1 MELGIF
7 GSSRNIDDL
16 KKQVQEANTLGYS
29 TFWTPQIFN
38 LDALTALAVI
48 AESVE
53 GIRLGTS
60 VIPTYPRHPMM
71 LAQQALTVNQ
81 VSNGR
86 LDLGI
91 GLSHKPVV
99 EGMWGISFDAPV
111 GHMSDYLQILM
122 ALLHD
127 GTISYGGKHL
137 TSRGGIDVPADAPP
151 VLVAAL
157 GPQMLKLV
165 GRVADGTVTWMTGPE
180 TIRNHISP
188 IINAAAEEAGRP
200 VPQVI
205 AAVPVCITSD
215 LDIAEEYA
223 KRDFGFYGDL
233 PSYRAMLER
242 EGLANSWD
250 IALSGSF
257 EEVAEGLQKY
267 SDSGGTQVVEY
278 LQLQAEVAIGRQA
291 SNPIAR
297 CKTPEAIDCRHR

>member
-215 LDIAEEYA
+215 LDTAEEYA

-257 EEVAEGLQKY
+257 EEVAEGLEKY
-267 SDSGGTQVVEY
+267 SDSGGTQVVAAVYGPDE
-278 LQLQAEVAIGRQA
+278 
-291 SNPIAR
+291 AR
-297 CKTPEAIDCRHR
+297 EQTVSELAKLMS

>member
-16 KKQVQEANTLGYS
+16 KKQVQVANNLGYS

-122 ALLHD
+122 ALLHN

-188 IINAAAEEAGRP
+188 VINAAAEEAERP

-215 LDIAEEYA
+215 LDMAEEYA

-267 SDSGGTQVVEY
+267 SDSGGTQVVAAVYGPDE
-278 LQLQAEVAIGRQA
+278 
-291 SNPIAR
+291 AR
-297 CKTPEAIDCRHR
+297 EQTVSELAKLMS

>member
-267 SDSGGTQVVEY
+267 SDSGGTQVVAAVYGPDE
-278 LQLQAEVAIGRQA
+278 
-291 SNPIAR
+291 AR
-297 CKTPEAIDCRHR
+297 EQTVSELAKLIS

>member
-1 MELGIF
+1 M
-7 GSSRNIDDL
+7 
-16 KKQVQEANTLGYS
+16 
-29 TFWTPQIFN
+29 
-38 LDALTALAVI
+38 I

-53 GIRLGTS
+53 DIRLGTS

-188 IINAAAEEAGRP
+188 VINAAAEEAGRP

-215 LDIAEEYA
+215 LDMAEEYA

-257 EEVAEGLQKY
+257 EQVADGLQKY
-267 SDSGGTQVVEY
+267 ADSGGTQVVAAVYGPDE
-278 LQLQAEVAIGRQA
+278 
-291 SNPIAR
+291 AR
-297 CKTPEAIDCRHR
+297 EQTVSELAKLMS

>member
-7 GSSRNIDDL
+7 GSSRNVDDL

-267 SDSGGTQVVEY
+267 SDSGGTQVVAAVYGPDEDREQTVSE
-278 LQLQAEVAIGRQA
+278 LAKLM
-291 SNPIAR
+291 S
-297 CKTPEAIDCRHR
+297 

>member
-205 AAVPVCITSD
+205 AAVPVCVTSD

-257 EEVAEGLQKY
+257 EEVADGLQKY
-267 SDSGGTQVVEY
+267 SDSGGTQVVAAVYGPDE
-278 LQLQAEVAIGRQA
+278 
-291 SNPIAR
+291 AR
-297 CKTPEAIDCRHR
+297 EQTVSELAKLMS

>member
-7 GSSRNIDDL
+7 GSSRNVEDL
-16 KKQVQEANTLGYS
+16 KKQVQEANDLGYS

-38 LDALTALAVI
+38 LDALTALAVV

-127 GTISYGGKHL
+127 GTISHGGKHL

-165 GRVADGTVTWMTGPE
+165 GRFTKKVFLGKYSKIVTPKD
-180 TIRNHISP
+180 SKFSFC
-188 IINAAAEEAGRP
+188 AAFG
-200 VPQVI
+200 
-205 AAVPVCITSD
+205 ITSNT
-215 LDIAEEYA
+215 I
-223 KRDFGFYGDL
+223 K
-233 PSYRAMLER
+233 
-242 EGLANSWD
+242 
-250 IALSGSF
+250 
-257 EEVAEGLQKY
+257 Q
-267 SDSGGTQVVEY
+267 
-278 LQLQAEVAIGRQA
+278 
-291 SNPIAR
+291 
-297 CKTPEAIDCRHR
+297 

>member
-16 KKQVQEANTLGYS
+16 KKQVQVANNLGYS

-188 IINAAAEEAGRP
+188 IINVAAEEAGRP

-257 EEVAEGLQKY
+257 EEVAEGLEKY
-267 SDSGGTQVVEY
+267 SDSGGTQVVAAVYGPDE
-278 LQLQAEVAIGRQA
+278 
-291 SNPIAR
+291 AR
-297 CKTPEAIDCRHR
+297 EQTVSELAKLMS

>member
-16 KKQVQEANTLGYS
+16 KKQVQVANNLGYS

-81 VSNGR
+81 ISNGR

-188 IINAAAEEAGRP
+188 VINAAAEEAERP

-215 LDIAEEYA
+215 PDMAEEYA

-267 SDSGGTQVVEY
+267 SDSGGTQVVAAVYGPDE
-278 LQLQAEVAIGRQA
+278 
-291 SNPIAR
+291 AR
-297 CKTPEAIDCRHR
+297 EQTVSELAKLMS

>member
-16 KKQVQEANTLGYS
+16 KKQVQEARDLGYA

-38 LDALTALAVI
+38 LDALTALAVV

-122 ALLHD
+122 ALLHE

-137 TSRGGIDVPADAPP
+137 TSRGGIDVPADPPP

-165 GRVADGTVTWMTGPE
+165 GRIADGTVTWMTGPE

-188 IINAAAEEAGRP
+188 VINASAEEAGRP
-200 VPQVI
+200 IPKVI
-205 AAVPVCITSD
+205 TAVPVCITSD
-215 LDIAEEYA
+215 SDLAEEYA

-257 EEVAEGLQKY
+257 EQVAEGLQNY
-267 SDSGGTQVVEY
+267 ADAGGTQVVAAIYGPDEDRERTISE
-278 LQLQAEVAIGRQA
+278 LAQLIR
-291 SNPIAR
+291 
-297 CKTPEAIDCRHR
+297 

>member
-165 GRVADGTVTWMTGPE
+165 GRFADGTVTWMTGPE

-267 SDSGGTQVVEY
+267 SDSGGTQVVAAVYGPDEDREQTVSE
-278 LQLQAEVAIGRQA
+278 LAKLM
-291 SNPIAR
+291 S
-297 CKTPEAIDCRHR
+297 

>member
-122 ALLHD
+122 ALLHN

-188 IINAAAEEAGRP
+188 IINASAEEAGRP

-267 SDSGGTQVVEY
+267 SDSGGTQVVAAVYGPDE
-278 LQLQAEVAIGRQA
+278 
-291 SNPIAR
+291 AR
-297 CKTPEAIDCRHR
+297 EQTVSELAKLMS

>member
-16 KKQVQEANTLGYS
+16 KKQVQVANNLGYS

-267 SDSGGTQVVEY
+267 SDSGGTQVVAAVYGPDEDREQTVSE
-278 LQLQAEVAIGRQA
+278 LAKLM
-291 SNPIAR
+291 S
-297 CKTPEAIDCRHR
+297 

>member
-16 KKQVQEANTLGYS
+16 KKQVQEANNLGYS

-267 SDSGGTQVVEY
+267 SDSGGTQVVAAVYGPDEDREQTVSE
-278 LQLQAEVAIGRQA
+278 LAKLM
-291 SNPIAR
+291 S
-297 CKTPEAIDCRHR
+297 

>member
-16 KKQVQEANTLGYS
+16 KKQVQEANNLGYS

-53 GIRLGTS
+53 DIRLGTS

-188 IINAAAEEAGRP
+188 VINAAAEEAGRP

-215 LDIAEEYA
+215 SDMAEEYA

-267 SDSGGTQVVEY
+267 SDSGGTQVVAAVYGPDE
-278 LQLQAEVAIGRQA
+278 
-291 SNPIAR
+291 AR
-297 CKTPEAIDCRHR
+297 EQTVSELAKLMS

>member
-86 LDLGI
+86 LDLGL

-267 SDSGGTQVVEY
+267 SDSGGTQVVAAVYGPDE
-278 LQLQAEVAIGRQA
+278 
-291 SNPIAR
+291 AR
-297 CKTPEAIDCRHR
+297 EQTVSELAKLMS

>member
-215 LDIAEEYA
+215 CDIAEEYA

-267 SDSGGTQVVEY
+267 SDSGGTQVVAAVYGPDE
-278 LQLQAEVAIGRQA
+278 
-291 SNPIAR
+291 AR
-297 CKTPEAIDCRHR
+297 EQTVSELAKLMS

>member
-267 SDSGGTQVVEY
+267 SDSGGTQVVAAVYGPDESREQTVSE
-278 LQLQAEVAIGRQA
+278 LAKLM
-291 SNPIAR
+291 S
-297 CKTPEAIDCRHR
+297 

>member
-16 KKQVQEANTLGYS
+16 KKQVQEASDLGYA

-38 LDALTALAVI
+38 LDALTALAVV

-122 ALLHD
+122 ALLHE

-137 TSRGGIDVPADAPP
+137 TSRGGIDVPADPPP

-165 GRVADGTVTWMTGPE
+165 GRIADGTVTWMTGPE

-188 IINAAAEEAGRP
+188 VINASAEEAGRP
-200 VPQVI
+200 IPQVI
-205 AAVPVCITSD
+205 TAVPVCITSD
-215 LDIAEEYA
+215 SDLAEEYA

-257 EEVAEGLQKY
+257 EQVAEGLQNY
-267 SDSGGTQVVEY
+267 ADAGGTQVVAAIYGPDEDRERTISE
-278 LQLQAEVAIGRQA
+278 LAQLIR
-291 SNPIAR
+291 
-297 CKTPEAIDCRHR
+297 

>member
-16 KKQVQEANTLGYS
+16 KKQVQVANNLGYS

-215 LDIAEEYA
+215 CDIAEEYA

-267 SDSGGTQVVEY
+267 SDSGGTQVVAAVYGPDE
-278 LQLQAEVAIGRQA
+278 
-291 SNPIAR
+291 AR
-297 CKTPEAIDCRHR
+297 EQTVSELAKLMS

>member
-122 ALLHD
+122 ALLHN

-137 TSRGGIDVPADAPP
+137 TSRGGIDVPADAPS

-215 LDIAEEYA
+215 RDIAEEYA

-267 SDSGGTQVVEY
+267 SDSGGTQVVAAVYGPDE
-278 LQLQAEVAIGRQA
+278 
-291 SNPIAR
+291 AR
-297 CKTPEAIDCRHR
+297 EQTVSELSKLMS

>member
-215 LDIAEEYA
+215 LDMAEEYA

-257 EEVAEGLQKY
+257 EEVAEGLEKY
-267 SDSGGTQVVEY
+267 SDSGGTQVVAAVYGPDE
-278 LQLQAEVAIGRQA
+278 
-291 SNPIAR
+291 AR
-297 CKTPEAIDCRHR
+297 EQTVSELAKLMS

>member
-1 MELGIF
+1 MQLGIF

-16 KKQVQEANTLGYS
+16 KKQVQEAENLGYS

-48 AESVE
+48 AESVDD
-53 GIRLGTS
+53 IRLGTS

-99 EGMWGISFDAPV
+99 EGMWGISFDAPI

-188 IINAAAEEAGRP
+188 VINAAAEEAGRP

-215 LDIAEEYA
+215 SDMAEKYA

-257 EEVAEGLQKY
+257 EEVADGLQKY
-267 SDSGGTQVVEY
+267 AESGGTQVVAAVYGPDE
-278 LQLQAEVAIGRQA
+278 
-291 SNPIAR
+291 AR
-297 CKTPEAIDCRHR
+297 EQTVSELAKLMS

>member
-233 PSYRAMLER
+233 PSYRAMLEC

-267 SDSGGTQVVEY
+267 SDSGGTQVVAAVYGPDE
-278 LQLQAEVAIGRQA
+278 
-291 SNPIAR
+291 AR
-297 CKTPEAIDCRHR
+297 EQTVSELAKLMS

>member
-215 LDIAEEYA
+215 SDMAEEYA

-257 EEVAEGLQKY
+257 EQVADGLQKY
-267 SDSGGTQVVEY
+267 ADSGGTQVVAAVYGPDE
-278 LQLQAEVAIGRQA
+278 
-291 SNPIAR
+291 AR
-297 CKTPEAIDCRHR
+297 EQTVSELAKLMS

>member
-1 MELGIF
+1 MELGLF

-16 KKQVQEANTLGYS
+16 KKQVQEANNLGYS

-53 GIRLGTS
+53 DIRLGTS

-215 LDIAEEYA
+215 SDMAQEYA

-267 SDSGGTQVVEY
+267 EDSGGTQVVAAVYGPDE
-278 LQLQAEVAIGRQA
+278 
-291 SNPIAR
+291 AR
-297 CKTPEAIDCRHR
+297 EQTVSELAKLMS

>member
-16 KKQVQEANTLGYS
+16 KKQVQEANNLGYS

-53 GIRLGTS
+53 DIRLGTS

-165 GRVADGTVTWMTGPE
+165 GRVADGTVTLMTGPE

-188 IINAAAEEAGRP
+188 VINAAAEEAGRP

-215 LDIAEEYA
+215 LDMAEEYA

-257 EEVAEGLQKY
+257 EQVADGLQKY
-267 SDSGGTQVVEY
+267 ADSGGTQVVAAVYGPDE
-278 LQLQAEVAIGRQA
+278 
-291 SNPIAR
+291 AR
-297 CKTPEAIDCRHR
+297 EQTVSELAKLMS

>member
-1 MELGIF
+1 MQLGIF

-16 KKQVQEANTLGYS
+16 KKQVQEAKNLGYS

-48 AESVE
+48 AESVDD
-53 GIRLGTS
+53 IRLGTS

-99 EGMWGISFDAPV
+99 EGMWGISFDAPI

-188 IINAAAEEAGRP
+188 VINAAAEDAGRP

-215 LDIAEEYA
+215 SDMAEEYA

-257 EEVAEGLQKY
+257 EEVADGLQKY
-267 SDSGGTQVVEY
+267 AESGGTQVVAAVY
-278 LQLQAEVAIGRQA
+278 GPDEVREQTVSELAKLM
-291 SNPIAR
+291 S
-297 CKTPEAIDCRHR
+297 